1 MVEEVKPF
9 FAAVRREVQK
19 RASKQAGCH
28 RVAPVVPSASW
39 HEIFRQE

>member
-19 RASKQAGCH
+19 RASEQAATAS
-28 RVAPVVPSASW
+28 RPSFLA
-39 HEIFRQE
+39 HPARDFRQE